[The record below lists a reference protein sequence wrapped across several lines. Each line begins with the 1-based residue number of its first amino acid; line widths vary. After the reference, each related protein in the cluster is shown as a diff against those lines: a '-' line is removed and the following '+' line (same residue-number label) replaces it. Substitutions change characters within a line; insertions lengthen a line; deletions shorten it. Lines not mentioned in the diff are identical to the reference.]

1 MEWRWGLEANA
12 MAIWYDNLLLAL
24 SVHSHFSKQN
34 QSLRFKPLN
43 LEESLW
49 AFLHR
54 HSSGCEW
61 VGKPVWKVVRSPK
74 LTVAIETATQ
84 KCWSCLTRNY
94 LALVPSS
101 CSAVSMVLGI
111 RPQKDS
117 SNFKWLKLFGNG
129 LTALKGEKIP
139 NAL

>member
-1 MEWRWGLEANA
+1 M
-12 MAIWYDNLLLAL
+12 
-24 SVHSHFSKQN
+24 
-34 QSLRFKPLN
+34 
-43 LEESLW
+43 
-49 AFLHR
+49 
-54 HSSGCEW
+54 
-61 VGKPVWKVVRSPK
+61 WKVVRSPQ

-117 SNFKWLKLFGNG
+117 SNFKWLKLFGNV